1 MGFVSDY
8 KRKITGPIEAYMKEG
23 AKPDKL
29 SLTIVLG
36 IMMGVIPMVGV
47 NSAICLLLALIFR
60 LNVVI
65 IQLIN
70 YVSFPLQIVLFY
82 PFFKTGEFFFGQ
94 SAGQQLQFN
103 TFSSLFGKNWLES
116 IMLIIQANFRA
127 VLAWLI
133 LMIPISF
140 FTYFIL
146 RTMLFRY
153 ELRRQKVVE

>member
-36 IMMGVIPMVGV
+36 LAMGIIPMVGV
-47 NSAICLLLALIFR
+47 NSASCLLLALIFR

-70 YVSFPLQIVLFY
+70 YMAFPLQIVLFY
-82 PFFKTGEFFFGQ
+82 PFFKTGEFFFGRSQ
-94 SAGQQLQFN
+94 SELGLS
-103 TFSSLFGKNWLES
+103 TFSNLFTRNWFEAFKLV
-116 IMLIIQANFRA
+116 IQANFRA

-140 FTYFIL
+140 FSYFIL
-146 RTMLFRY
+146 KTMLLRY
-153 ELRRQKVVE
+153 ELRRQKVAD